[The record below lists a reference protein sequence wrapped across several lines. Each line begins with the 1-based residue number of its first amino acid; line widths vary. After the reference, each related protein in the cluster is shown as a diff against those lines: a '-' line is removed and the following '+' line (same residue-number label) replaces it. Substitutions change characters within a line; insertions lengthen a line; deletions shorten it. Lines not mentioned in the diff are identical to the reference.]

1 MSKPM
6 LSLGRT
12 EHGAAISHAEFAE
25 AQFDEP
31 WRYERVKGRLIVMNP
46 PGHDHHIT
54 VEPFRNHLGAYKLA
68 HPDVVEFV
76 VQESWTLVD
85 DETERLPDIAVYL
98 RTGSTSARIPE
109 RVPELVFEIVSE
121 SADDRRRDYVEKRA
135 DYERA
140 GVQEYVIVDRFEH
153 RLTVLRLTKRQYAE
167 S

>member
-31 WRYERVKGRLIVMNP
+31 WRYERVKGRLIVTNP
-46 PGHDHHIT
+46 DDHDHHLT
-54 VEPFRNHLGAYKLA
+54 VEPVRDQLAVYRLA
-68 HPDVVEFV
+68 HPRIVELIAQV
-76 VQESWTLVD
+76 SWTVID

-109 RVPELVFEIVSE
+109 RVPEHVFEIVSE
-121 SADDRRRDYVEKRA
+121 SADDRRRDYIEKRA
-135 DYERA
+135 D
-140 GVQEYVIVDRFEH
+140 
-153 RLTVLRLTKRQYAE
+153 
-167 S
+167 